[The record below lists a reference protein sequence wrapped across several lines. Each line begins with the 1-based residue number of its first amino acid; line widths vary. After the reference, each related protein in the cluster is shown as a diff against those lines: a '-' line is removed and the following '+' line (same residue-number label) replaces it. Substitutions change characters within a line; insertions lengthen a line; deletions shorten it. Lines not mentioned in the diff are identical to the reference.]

1 MAAPAHT
8 SRRERRKHELRERIL
23 EAASALFEL
32 KGISATTVAE
42 ICERADVAQKTFFN
56 HFESKPQLLREM
68 AGEGLERMCVDLEE
82 IRKQHDNTADR
93 LAAFFRQIADNA
105 EAAGPMHREVL
116 TEIIHVAQDTSS
128 EPEQARRLHA
138 AFGALVRDGRA
149 DGDIS
154 REDSLA
160 TQTEMLLGAF
170 YALMFNWANLDG
182 YPIRERARAAAR
194 FLADAIASQ
203 AAAEPSAAQTGRED

>member
-1 MAAPAHT
+1 MVAPGQT
-8 SRRERRKHELRERIL
+8 TRRERRKHELRERIL
-23 EAASALFEL
+23 ETARRLFEEN
-32 KGISATTVAE
+32 GIAATTVAE
-42 ICERADVAQKTFFN
+42 ICEQADVAQKTFFN

-68 AGEGLERMCVDLEE
+68 ASEGLERMCVDLEV
-82 IRKQHDNTADR
+82 IRKRHRSTADR

-116 TEIIHVAQDTSS
+116 TEVIHVAQDTGS

-149 DGDIS
+149 EGDVS

-160 TQTEMLLGAF
+160 TQTEMLLGAY
-170 YALMFNWANLDG
+170 YALMFNWAHLEA
-182 YPIRERARAAAR
+182 YPLRRQAAAAAR
-194 FLADAIASQ
+194 FLARALC
-203 AAAEPSAAQTGRED
+203 PSERGELR

>member
-1 MAAPAHT
+1 MAAPT
-8 SRRERRKHELRERIL
+8 QTTRRERRKHELRERIL
-23 EAASALFEL
+23 ESASALFEA

-93 LAAFFRQIADNA
+93 LTAFFRQIADNA

-170 YALMFNWANLDG
+170 YALMFNWAHLED
-182 YPIRERARAAAR
+182 YPLRRQAAAAAR
-194 FLADAIASQ
+194 FLARALRPDERGES
-203 AAAEPSAAQTGRED
+203 R

>member
-1 MAAPAHT
+1 MAAPAQT

-56 HFESKPQLLREM
+56 HFESKPQLQRER

-170 YALMFNWANLDG
+170 YALMFNWAHLED
-182 YPIRERARAAAR
+182 YPLRRQAAAAAR
-194 FLADAIASQ
+194 FLARALRPDERGES
-203 AAAEPSAAQTGRED
+203 R

>member
-1 MAAPAHT
+1 MAAPAQT

-23 EAASALFEL
+23 EAARALFEL

-56 HFESKPQLLREM
+56 YFASKPQLLREM
-68 AGEGLERMCVDLEE
+68 AAEALERMFVDLEQ
-82 IRKQHDNTADR
+82 IRKQQQSTPER

-105 EAAGPMHREVL
+105 EAGGPMHREVL
-116 TEIIHVAQDTSS
+116 TEMIHVAQDTGSG
-128 EPEQARRLHA
+128 PEQARRLHA
-138 AFGALVRDGRA
+138 AFGSLLRDGRA
-149 DGDIS
+149 DGDVS

-170 YALMFNWANLDG
+170 YALMFNWAHLED
-182 YPIRERARAAAR
+182 YPLRRQAAAAAR
-194 FLADAIASQ
+194 FLARALAPESGE
-203 AAAEPSAAQTGRED
+203 AR

>member
-1 MAAPAHT
+1 MAAPAQT

-23 EAASALFEL
+23 EAARALFEA
-32 KGISATTVAE
+32 KGIADATVAE

-68 AGEGLERMCVDLEE
+68 ASEGLERMCVDLEE
-82 IRKQHDNTADR
+82 IRKQHHNTADR

-116 TEIIHVAQDTSS
+116 TEVIHVAQDTSS
-128 EPEQARRLHA
+128 EPEQARRLHS

-170 YALMFNWANLDG
+170 YALMFNWAHLED
-182 YPIRERARAAAR
+182 YPLRRQAAAAAR
-194 FLADAIASQ
+194 FLARALL
-203 AAAEPSAAQTGRED
+203 PSERGESR

>member
-1 MAAPAHT
+1 MAAPAQS

-23 EAASALFEL
+23 EAASALFE
-32 KGISATTVAE
+32 GRGVAATTVAE

-82 IRKQHDNTADR
+82 IRKRHRNTADR

-116 TEIIHVAQDTSS
+116 TEMIHVAQDTSS

-149 DGDIS
+149 DGDVS

-170 YALMFNWANLDG
+170 YALMFNWAHLED
-182 YPIRERARAAAR
+182 YPLRRQAAAAAR
-194 FLADAIASQ
+194 FLARALLPTERGES
-203 AAAEPSAAQTGRED
+203 R

>member
-1 MAAPAHT
+1 MALPADAPIEL
-8 SRRERRKHELRERIL
+8 SRRDRKKLALRGAIL
-23 EAASALFEL
+23 EAAAALVDERGL
-32 KGISATTVAE
+32 AATRVAE

-170 YALMFNWANLDG
+170 YALMFNWAHLED
-182 YPIRERARAAAR
+182 YPLRRQAAAAAR
-194 FLADAIASQ
+194 FLARALRPDERGES
-203 AAAEPSAAQTGRED
+203 R

>member
-1 MAAPAHT
+1 MAAPAQS

-23 EAASALFEL
+23 EAAKGLFEES
-32 KGISATTVAE
+32 GIAATTVAE

-68 AGEGLERMCVDLEE
+68 AAEGLERMFVDLEA
-82 IRKQHDNTADR
+82 IRKQHRNTADR

-116 TEIIHVAQDTSS
+116 TEMIHVAQDTGS
-128 EPEQARRLHA
+128 EPEQALRLHA

-149 DGDIS
+149 DGDVS

-170 YALMFNWANLDG
+170 YALMFNWAHLED
-182 YPIRERARAAAR
+182 YPLRRQAAAAAR
-194 FLADAIASQ
+194 FLARALA
-203 AAAEPSAAQTGRED
+203 P